1 MECLSCIAG
10 VHVQS
15 PPLSL
20 VDLFPTILP
29 ESRRAPIKEKIKL
42 MPDGRWKM
50 PLKITPD
57 GTVGVQD
64 QRCPQCHRKLR
75 KYGYIERKKVHVP
88 PQFQALS
95 PRITRFERYFCP
107 EHGEIFINHEA
118 LVTQHGQYHEIYMR
132 RSRLLYAIGLTPN
145 KIHLIFLAI
154 DQLYIPEN
162 TILTWIW
169 EMHVELPLLLAP
181 AEMPCS
187 GYLMYDEIHLRLE
200 HHKQYAQILM
210 DGYFGFIINVCVAAE
225 LSKETVTQFFLKNV
239 IEPILPCI
247 SVTTDDHSTYGG
259 VFKAAPFTFIIRQL
273 DLSHTKRRIR
283 ENVEKAARKVN
294 KELNINSHA
303 YEFLIQASYCAVE
316 AQSEAEFEWRMDVIQ
331 SLAILEKYPKLTK
344 FFAQLREDKDL
355 LLAHLKNSDVPLS
368 SSPMESVNNEM
379 EGYKALKWDLK
390 NPLRAEFVLQARGS
404 IRNSRCIPRV
414 EAQLIRREEACNNLE
429 ANGGS
434 SSQIDTDRY
443 HLKWLRQKLK
453 KYKEKLKQFWEKYYP
468 QGSFEAFQLAWT

>member
-1 MECLSCIAG
+1 MHCW

-20 VDLFPTILP
+20 VNLFPTILP

-75 KYGYIERKKVHVP
+75 KYGYIECKKVHVP

-132 RSRLLYAIGLTPN
+132 QSRLLYAIGLTPN
-145 KIHLIFLAI
+145 KIYLIFLAI

-247 SVTTDDHSTYGG
+247 SVTTDDHSTIGAQYLCVKITHDSKILANRPQKRDTCLACEFYHQANRCLLQEVR
-259 VFKAAPFTFIIRQL
+259 VFFNFSYPYAKLNEDFFTTIR
-273 DLSHTKRRIR
+273 
-283 ENVEKAARKVN
+283 
-294 KELNINSHA
+294 
-303 YEFLIQASYCAVE
+303 
-316 AQSEAEFEWRMDVIQ
+316 
-331 SLAILEKYPKLTK
+331 
-344 FFAQLREDKDL
+344 
-355 LLAHLKNSDVPLS
+355 
-368 SSPMESVNNEM
+368 SVNYNREHNFE
-379 EGYKALKWDLK
+379 EGDIGYFTLNRQKVKKVRVIRYEDL
-390 NPLRAEFVLQARGS
+390 R
-404 IRNSRCIPRV
+404 ICDM
-414 EAQLIRREEACNNLE
+414 NLE
-429 ANGGS
+429 L
-434 SSQIDTDRY
+434 
-443 HLKWLRQKLK
+443 LKHDCFPI
-453 KYKEKLKQFWEKYYP
+453 EIENHEQFVA
-468 QGSFEAFQLAWT
+468 GLN